1 MKKVNLAAH
10 GLTSMGSIALL
21 EKRKQKNIEEKED
34 KERKKKERQMKKV
47 ARVKLTSTTVSK

>member
-47 ARVKLTSTTVSK
+47 TTTVSK